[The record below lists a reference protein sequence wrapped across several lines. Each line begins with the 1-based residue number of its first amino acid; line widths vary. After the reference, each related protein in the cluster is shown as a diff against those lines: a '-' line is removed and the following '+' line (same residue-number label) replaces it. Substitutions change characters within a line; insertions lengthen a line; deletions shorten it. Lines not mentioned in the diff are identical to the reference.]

1 MSRGVSKP
9 AETDLSRSRS
19 KSPHRTSDS
28 CRDAEQRGRWSSGS
42 SVWSRGAEGLG
53 LWQQDV
59 EGIHILSQMPLRI
72 RQGLRGGT
80 ETRTLL

>member
-1 MSRGVSKP
+1 MSRGVYKP

-19 KSPHRTSDS
+19 KSPHRISDR
-28 CRDAEQRGRWSSGS
+28 CRDAEQRGRRSSGS
-42 SVWSRGAEGLG
+42 SVWSLGAEGLG

-59 EGIHILSQMPLRI
+59 GGIRILSQMPLWI
-72 RQGLRGGT
+72 RQGLRGGA